1 MTDLSGIQH
10 AVRGAADAA
19 IQSLLDQLLGTGI
32 HQHTRLLRLHTPLGD
47 QVLMAERVRVHEA
60 LTPETDQAFHM
71 DVLALSTQAH
81 LDPNDLIGQPVL
93 LELLTDG
100 SHALAGSTT
109 AWRPFHGHVLAM
121 QLLGSDGGLARY
133 HLQIGSWLD
142 LLAHRTD
149 SWVFQH
155 MSVVDLTEAI
165 FRDYQAQGK
174 LTPQWRWALANPQA
188 YPVRS
193 LCVQHAETDLAF
205 LQRLWAEEGLYAWFE
220 HTGQPGEPGL
230 GYHTLV
236 LADHPGAFQPHT
248 PGALEAVRFT
258 QASAVL
264 QGDSLRHWH
273 AHRQVVPTEL
283 STASWDHRSVS
294 NHTGH
299 SLSDA
304 AHDQPVALRH
314 VDQPG
319 AYAHETP
326 EHAQRLATVQMQ
338 ALQSQRKRFDGE
350 GTVRTLRPGSTF
362 TLNEHPRHADGDRFV
377 VLSVTHTARNNL
389 SADEQAGL
397 AQRLG
402 TVTLPVFGNDSTEPL
417 YQGQLSAQRVSV
429 PYRAPCTPEG
439 LSKPQARV
447 HGLQTALVVGLD
459 PDTPVH
465 TDRDNRVKVQFHWQ
479 RGAQA
484 SHRLNHLTGDDNAP
498 ASDASG
504 TWVRVAQSW
513 AGQNW
518 GAVFVPRV
526 GQEVLVGFMDGDAD
540 RPVVLGAA
548 YNGEG
553 QANAQ
558 GNRISGGAAGATGN
572 APAWFPGS
580 ETRGE
585 LEGHAH
591 TACLSGFKS
600 QSLEASQHG
609 GGGHNQLVMDDTPGQ
624 GRVLLHTTQQQTW
637 LQMGHLLQQA
647 DNLRLAHRGHGL
659 ELHTQAQAA
668 LRAASGLHI
677 SSHARPAGTTSA
689 QGQPMNS
696 REAQQQLSAHAQLLT
711 ALAANAKTHR
721 ADLTQEPEAA
731 QLPAHQGLQATLQS
745 LQGIQA
751 SEHGRI
757 PTTERPDLLLSGA
770 AAITTL
776 TPAHTVLSAGR
787 HATLT
792 TAADLNLLAQ
802 RHQAWAVKNGISL
815 FTRGEA
821 KNTQRAVQDTGLKLH
836 AASGNVR
843 TEAQSGPFTL
853 TAQQAIDLQ
862 STAADIV
869 ISAPN
874 RIVLNGGGGYIK
886 IEGGNI
892 ELGTSG
898 PASFKGGQ
906 KVLTG
911 GAASQQA
918 ALNLIPPGALAMGPK
933 AIPDVQFQFL
943 DDDGTPLRD
952 RPYVLVKEDGSTID
966 GQTDQEGKTVVYKS
980 SSPEKCFARL
990 LNDMGA

>member
-10 AVRGAADAA
+10 AVRGAVDAA
-19 IQSLLDQLLGTGI
+19 PPSLLDQLQGTGI
-32 HQHTRLLRLHTPLGD
+32 HQHTRLLRLHTPLGR

-60 LTPETDQAFHM
+60 LTPEAHQAFHM

-81 LDPNDLIGQPVL
+81 LNPNDLIGQTVL

-100 SHALAGSTT
+100 SHALAGSTS

-174 LTPQWRWALANPQA
+174 LTPQWRWELANPQA

-220 HTGQPGEPGL
+220 HTGQPGEPSL
-230 GYHTLV
+230 GTHTLV
-236 LADHPGAFQPHT
+236 LADHPGAFQPHA
-248 PGALEAVRFT
+248 PGPLEAVRFT

-264 QGDSLRHWH
+264 QGDSLRQWH
-273 AHRQVVPTEL
+273 AHRQVAPTEL
-283 STASWDHRSVS
+283 ITASWDHRSVS

-304 AHDQPVALRH
+304 EHNQPMPLRH

-338 ALQSQRKRFDGE
+338 ALQSQRKRFQGE

-362 TLNEHPRHADGDRFV
+362 KLYDHPRHADGDRFV

-397 AQRLG
+397 VQRLG
-402 TVTLPVFGNDSTEPL
+402 AVNLPGFGNDSTEPL
-417 YQGQLSAQRVSV
+417 YQGQLSAQRVGV

-439 LSKPQARV
+439 LNKPQARV
-447 HGLQTALVVGLD
+447 HGLQTALVVGLG
-459 PDTPVH
+459 PNTPVH
-465 TDRDNRVKVQFHWQ
+465 TDRDNRIKVQFHWQ

-526 GQEVLVGFMDGDAD
+526 GQEVLVGFLEGDAD

-553 QANAQ
+553 QPNAP
-558 GNRISGGAAGATGN
+558 GNRIGGGAAGATGN

-580 ETRGE
+580 KARGE

-609 GGGHNQLVMDDTPGQ
+609 GGGYNQLVMDDTPGQ

-668 LRAASGLHI
+668 LRAASGLHL
-677 SSHARPAGTTSA
+677 STHARPAGTTSA

-721 ADLTQEPEAA
+721 ADLPQEPEAA

-745 LQGIQA
+745 LKGTQA
-751 SEHGRI
+751 SEHGRM

-787 HATLT
+787 HATVT
-792 TAADLNLLAQ
+792 TTADLNLLAQ
-802 RHQAWAVKNGISL
+802 RHQAWAVKN
-815 FTRGEA
+815 
-821 KNTQRAVQDTGLKLH
+821 
-836 AASGNVR
+836 
-843 TEAQSGPFTL
+843 
-853 TAQQAIDLQ
+853 
-862 STAADIV
+862 
-869 ISAPN
+869 
-874 RIVLNGGGGYIK
+874 
-886 IEGGNI
+886 
-892 ELGTSG
+892 
-898 PASFKGGQ
+898 
-906 KVLTG
+906 
-911 GAASQQA
+911 
-918 ALNLIPPGALAMGPK
+918 
-933 AIPDVQFQFL
+933 
-943 DDDGTPLRD
+943 
-952 RPYVLVKEDGSTID
+952 
-966 GQTDQEGKTVVYKS
+966 
-980 SSPEKCFARL
+980 
-990 LNDMGA
+990 

>member
-10 AVRGAADAA
+10 AVRGAVDAA
-19 IQSLLDQLLGTGI
+19 LQSLLDQLLGAGI
-32 HQHTRLLRLHTPLGD
+32 HQHTRMLRLHTPLGP
-47 QVLMAERVRVHEA
+47 QVLMAERVCMHEA
-60 LTPETDQAFHM
+60 LVPEADHAFSM
-71 DVLALSTQAH
+71 DVLAVSTQAQ
-81 LDPNDLIGQPVL
+81 LNPNDLIGQPVL
-93 LELLTDG
+93 LELLTEG
-100 SHALAGSTT
+100 GHALAGSTS

-121 QLLGSDGGLARY
+121 HLLGSDGGLARY
-133 HLQIGSWLD
+133 HLQVGTWLD

-155 MSVVDLTEAI
+155 LSVVDLTEAI
-165 FRDYQAQGK
+165 FRDHQAQGA
-174 LTPQWRWALANPQA
+174 LVPQWRWELADRQA

-205 LQRLWAEEGLYAWFE
+205 LRRLWAEEGLYAWFE

-230 GYHTLV
+230 GSHTLV
-236 LADHPGAFQPHT
+236 LADHPGAFQPHA
-248 PGALEAVRFT
+248 PGASEAVRFT

-264 QGDSLRHWH
+264 KGDSLHRWH
-273 AHRQVVPTEL
+273 AHRQVGPTEL
-283 STASWDHRSVS
+283 STASWDHRSVD
-294 NHTGH
+294 NHVGH

-304 AHDQPVALRH
+304 AHDQPMALRH
-314 VDQPG
+314 TDQPG
-319 AYAHETP
+319 AYAHHTP
-326 EHAQRLATVQMQ
+326 ADAQRLADVHMQ
-338 ALQSQRKRFDGE
+338 ALQSQRKRFEGQ
-350 GTVRTLRPGSTF
+350 GTVRTLRPGSTLAL
-362 TLNEHPRHADGDRFV
+362 TDHPRHADGERFV
-377 VLSVTHTARNNL
+377 VLSITHMARNNL
-389 SADEQAGL
+389 SADAQAGL
-397 AQRLG
+397 DQRLG
-402 TVTLPVFGNDSTEPL
+402 PAHLPGLHNDSAEPL
-417 YQGQLSAQRVSV
+417 YQGRLQAQRLNV
-429 PYRAPCTPEG
+429 PYRASYRAPCTPEG
-439 LSKPQARV
+439 PRRAQAQV
-447 HGLQTALVVGLD
+447 HGLQTALVVGLG

-465 TDRDNRVKVQFHWQ
+465 TDRDGRIKVQFHWQ
-479 RGAQA
+479 RGVQA

-526 GQEVLVGFMDGDAD
+526 GQEVLVGFMEGDAD

-553 QANAQ
+553 QPNAQ
-558 GNRISGGAAGATGN
+558 GNRIGGGAAGATGN

-696 REAQQQLSAHAQLLT
+696 REAQQQLSAHARLLT

-721 ADLTQEPEAA
+721 ADLPQEPEAA
-731 QLPAHQGLQATLQS
+731 QLPAHLGLQATLQS
-745 LQGIQA
+745 LKGTQD
-751 SEHGRI
+751 SEHGRVA
-757 PTTERPDLLLSGA
+757 TTERPDLLLSAA

-869 ISAPN
+869 ISAPK

-911 GAASQQA
+911 GGSASGSVALKKAGEIKGCAQA
-918 ALNLIPPGALAMGPK
+918 QIKGLD
-933 AIPDVQFQFL
+933 AITEF
-943 DDDGTPLRD
+943 
-952 RPYVLVKEDGSTID
+952 
-966 GQTDQEGKTVVYKS
+966 
-980 SSPEKCFARL
+980 
-990 LNDMGA
+990 